1 MRIELSIKKTAIVLL
16 LSFCFSCSQESEVQ
30 SRSNQASTFQVEA
43 DYLKPIVADSF
54 LVDGNSG
61 MFFNTVPHLDPDL
74 YSRNRVF
81 VTNKQNVAMGLIDS
95 LGNFIQQITERGTG
109 PGEIVGARSAKAWQ
123 SNDGGIY
130 VLTNAN
136 VYMLYVFNPNG
147 DFRYSL
153 RLFQSLPDYFHA
165 KGSSFHISEKRDG
178 IFYLTIAVN
187 TVLADVFESGY
198 HEGKDALAQFEISE
212 LQQKVLSVKTFF
224 PYENLPEIKEAIATK
239 KVCWYGSDAKFQV
252 LNEKIYVTFSFSNEV
267 FVLNRELEI
276 EKRFALKAIEQLRL
290 NGRCIDLNAPK
301 PETLYDRTYSQFE
314 TYLSNLH
321 ITDIQ
326 VMDDL
331 AILQFVLPLS
341 EKEFLPDFPTEEQA
355 RDLVNYKGFFQ
366 TRDQYW
372 LVYNMKN
379 GNEALYRLSPEHG
392 RGVFLDKSR
401 LLVEKSSDD
410 SESQYLMKYTMPQ
423 AIGQ

>member
-1 MRIELSIKKTAIVLL
+1 MRIELFIKRAVVILL
-16 LSFCFSCSQESEVQ
+16 LPFFSSCSHESGTQ
-30 SRSNQASTFQVEA
+30 SSSNQASTFQVEA
-43 DYLKPIVADSF
+43 DYLNPIAADSF

-61 MFFNTVPHLDPDL
+61 MFFNSIPHLDPDL

-81 VTNKQNVAMGLIDS
+81 VTNKQNVAMGLVDS

-123 SNDGGIY
+123 SDDGGIY

-136 VYMLYVFNPNG
+136 VYMLYVFNSNG

-165 KGSSFHISEKRDG
+165 KGSSFHISEKEDG

-187 TVLADVFESGY
+187 TVLADVFESDY
-198 HEGKDALAQFEISE
+198 HEGKNAIARFEISE
-212 LQQKVLSVKTFF
+212 LQQKVLSVKTFL
-224 PYENLPEIKEAIATK
+224 PYEDLPEIKEAIATK

-252 LNEKIYVTFSFSNEV
+252 LNDKIYVTFSFSNEI
-267 FVLNRELEI
+267 FVLNREFEI
-276 EKRFALKAIEQLRL
+276 EERFSLKSIEALRR

-321 ITDIQ
+321 IAHIQ

-341 EKEFLPDFPTEEQA
+341 EKEFLPKFPTEEQA
-355 RDLVNYKGFFQ
+355 RDMVNYKGFFQ

-392 RGVFLDKSR
+392 RGVFLDKNR
-401 LLVEKSSDD
+401 LLVEKALDD
-410 SESQYLMKYTMPQ
+410 SESQYLMKYTMPE